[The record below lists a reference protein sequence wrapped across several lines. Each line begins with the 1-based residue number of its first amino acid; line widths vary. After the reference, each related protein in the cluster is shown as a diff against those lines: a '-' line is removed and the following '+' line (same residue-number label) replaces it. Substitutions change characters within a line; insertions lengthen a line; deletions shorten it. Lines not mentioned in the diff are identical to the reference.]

1 MATKRFGG
9 LTDTM
14 EVAQNVIQEA
24 KNAPQ
29 EAPEAT
35 KPAEEV
41 HNTAKGKEE
50 EKKGK
55 KGRKPAVVTVER
67 NSLRNVGLDDKTLWR
82 LESIKKKLN
91 KQRQEGDAF
100 VSIDSL
106 IYRACVEWLDKNYPE
121 TSQNYEMALEMGL
134 IG

>member
-1 MATKRFGG
+1 MAKTRFGG

-29 EAPEAT
+29 EAAKAVQHVEEANNAPT
-35 KPAEEV
+35 SQ
-41 HNTAKGKEE
+41 EE
-50 EKKGK
+50 EKKAK
-55 KGRKPAVVTVER
+55 KGRKPATANIER